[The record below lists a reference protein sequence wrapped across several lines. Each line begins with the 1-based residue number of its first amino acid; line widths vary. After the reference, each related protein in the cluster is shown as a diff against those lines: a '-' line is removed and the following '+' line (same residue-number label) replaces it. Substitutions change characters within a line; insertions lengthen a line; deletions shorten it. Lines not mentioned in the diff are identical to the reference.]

1 MALQLPW
8 GAALTYDDLQ
18 NIPED
23 GHRYEL
29 LDGTLLVTP
38 APNHAH
44 QRCLL
49 NLAVLL
55 RSAAPPDQE
64 VIVAPFDWLVGPRTS
79 FEPDVL
85 VARRADI
92 DSRNLPVP
100 PLLAVEVLSPSTRRI
115 DLVLKRDAYAAAG
128 MPCYWVVD
136 PDVPSV
142 TALRLED
149 GAYVEEA
156 SVSGEEPFTASS
168 PFLVTVVPARLLD

>member
-18 NIPED
+18 NLPED

-38 APNHAH
+38 SPNFAH
-44 QRCLL
+44 QNCVLR
-49 NLAVLL
+49 LAVLL
-55 RSAAPPDQE
+55 DAAAPPDLR
-64 VIVAPFDWLVGPRTS
+64 VVVAPFDWLIGPRTS
-79 FEPDVL
+79 FEPDLL
-85 VARRADI
+85 VARRVDI
-92 DSRNLPVP
+92 AERNLPVP

-115 DLVLKRDAYAAAG
+115 DLVLKRDAYASAG
-128 MPCYWVVD
+128 VPSYWIVD

-142 TALRLED
+142 TALRLEG

-156 SVSGEEPFTASS
+156 SVSGDEPFGASS
-168 PFLVTVVPARLLD
+168 PFSVTLVPARLLD

>member
-18 NIPED
+18 NLPED

-38 APNHAH
+38 SPNHAH
-44 QRCLL
+44 QRCVLR
-49 NLAVLL
+49 LAVLL
-55 RSAAPPDQE
+55 DHAAPPDME
-64 VIVAPFDWLVGPRTS
+64 VLVAPFDWLIGPRTS

-92 DSRNLPVP
+92 AERNLPHP

-115 DLVLKRDAYAAAG
+115 DLVLKRDAYASAG
-128 MPCYWVVD
+128 MSTYWIVD

-142 TALRLED
+142 TVLRLED

-156 SVSGEEPFTASS
+156 AVSGDESFTASS
-168 PFLVTVVPARLLD
+168 PFPVTVVPARLLD

>member
-38 APNHAH
+38 SPNHAH
-44 QRCLL
+44 QRCVLG
-49 NLAVLL
+49 LAVLL
-55 RSAAPPDQE
+55 RDAAPPDQE
-64 VIVAPFDWLVGPRTS
+64 VIIAPFDWLIGPRTS

-85 VARRADI
+85 VARRADVGE
-92 DSRNLPVP
+92 RNLPHP

-128 MPCYWVVD
+128 VPSYWIVD

-149 GAYVEEA
+149 GVYVDDTSA
-156 SVSGEEPFTASS
+156 TGEQPFTASS
-168 PFLVTVVPARLLD
+168 PFLVTVVPTRLLD

>member
-38 APNHAH
+38 SPNHSH
-44 QRCLL
+44 QRCVLS
-49 NLAVLL
+49 LAVLL
-55 RSAAPPDQE
+55 RGAAPPDQE
-64 VIVAPFDWLVGPRTS
+64 VIIAPFDWLIGPRTS

-92 DSRNLPVP
+92 GERNLPHP
-100 PLLAVEVLSPSTRRI
+100 PLLAVEVLSPCTRRI

-128 MPCYWVVD
+128 VPSYWIVD

-149 GAYVEEA
+149 GAYVDDA
-156 SVSGEEPFTASS
+156 SAAGEEPFTASS
-168 PFLVTVVPARLLD
+168 PFPVTVVPARLLD

>member
-1 MALQLPW
+1 VALQLPW

-38 APNHAH
+38 SPNHAH
-44 QRCLL
+44 QRCVLR
-49 NLAVLL
+49 LAVVLDD
-55 RSAAPPDQE
+55 AVPPDLE
-64 VIVAPFDWLVGPRTS
+64 VTVAPFDWLVGPRTS

-85 VARRADI
+85 VARRADVAE
-92 DSRNLPVP
+92 RNLPVP

-115 DLVLKRDAYAAAG
+115 DLVLKRDAYASAG
-128 MPCYWVVD
+128 VPSYWIVD

-142 TALRLED
+142 TALRLEG

-156 SVSGEEPFTASS
+156 SVSGDEPFATSS
-168 PFLVTVVPARLLD
+168 PFSVTVVPARLLD